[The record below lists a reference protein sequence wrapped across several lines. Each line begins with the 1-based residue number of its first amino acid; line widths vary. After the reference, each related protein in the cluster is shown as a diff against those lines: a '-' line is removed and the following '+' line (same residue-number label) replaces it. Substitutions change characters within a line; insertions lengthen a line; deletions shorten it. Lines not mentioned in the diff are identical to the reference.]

1 MSVPHRWLVALRDVA
16 AIARRVAGIPDYDAY
31 VAHVRARHPERPIPT
46 RSEFFAERQ
55 NARYR
60 GAGRGCC

>member
-1 MSVPHRWLVALRDVA
+1 MNAPRRWLDALHNVA
-16 AIARRVAGIPDYDAY
+16 AIARRVAGVPDYDAY

-46 RSEFFAERQ
+46 RVEFFAERQ

-60 GAGRGCC
+60 GTDSGCC